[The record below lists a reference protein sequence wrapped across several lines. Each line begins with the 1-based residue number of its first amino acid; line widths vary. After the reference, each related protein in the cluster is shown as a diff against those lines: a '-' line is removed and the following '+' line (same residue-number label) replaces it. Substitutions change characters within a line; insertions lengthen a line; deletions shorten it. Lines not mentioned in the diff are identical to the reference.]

1 MVALRAT
8 PQAVSPSPRGGPL
21 VTLRCDPAAAPRSC
35 PAGRRLVYPSA
46 RTDFAAIK
54 SDLQFVMGQLAVLP
68 TRKELARIALGII
81 FGAAGLVIEA
91 FPR

>member
-1 MVALRAT
+1 
-8 PQAVSPSPRGGPL
+8 
-21 VTLRCDPAAAPRSC
+21 
-35 PAGRRLVYPSA
+35 
-46 RTDFAAIK
+46 
-54 SDLQFVMGQLAVLP
+54 MGQLAVLP